1 MLDAARLPGADHQYV
16 VVTDDAEV
24 GEQEYL
30 VSVAVSLEE
39 VDDSTAALVTPLL
52 IGLPLVLLLVGGTT
66 WGVATRALAPVERIR
81 REVEQITGDQLDRR
95 VPEPRSR
102 DEIHRLALTM
112 NAMLGRLEDSRGR
125 QQEFVAD
132 ASHELRSP
140 LASMRQ
146 AAEVARAHPGALPE
160 GELADAVLEE
170 SARMQRLVEQ
180 LLLLTR
186 ADEGG
191 VTRALHDVDLDDL
204 ALSEARRVGRSGLEV
219 DTSGVGAG
227 RVRGDRTS
235 LAQAVRNLVDN
246 AARHAD
252 DVMAVGVRE
261 CRDSVELVVED
272 DGPGIPEDQRQRV
285 FERFVRLDEARAR
298 DAGGS
303 GLGLAIVK
311 EIVAAHGGTV
321 EVSTSGLGGARLVVR
336 LPAPGYRPRCRPP
349 NLNGLSDAFRWASA
363 GSLQAGHAPDRKTKH
378 RKASVMKF
386 RSKRVIL
393 PTIAAVAVLGVGG
406 VVWSSAA
413 NADLQGNERDRVGNA
428 ATQAVGGGTVVDAE
442 ASDDRGE
449 AYEVEVRKDDGT
461 EVEVI
466 LDKDLN
472 VVSQAAD
479 DTNDRDERNDD
490 GDDVT
495 RNDSDDATT
504 TTATTPTTAR

>member
-1 MLDAARLPGADHQYV
+1 MAEGRLGRASVRLRTTAAAMLVVAITLLVGAVALVALVRGSLREGLETSAEQRASAIADQIESSGLPEDGPTDDDEDADDPEDLVWQVTDADGTVVRSSQPLSEPLPTEDAGAASLPGADYQYV
-16 VVTDDAEV
+16 VVTEDAQF
-24 GEQEYL
+24 GEQEHF

-125 QQEFVAD
+125 QQEFVAA

-180 LLLLTR
+180 LLLLNR

-219 DTSGVGAG
+219 DASGVGAG
-227 RVRGDRTS
+227 RVRGDRTA

-261 CRDSVELVVED
+261 LRDSVELVVED

-321 EVSTSGLGGARLVVR
+321 EVSTSVLGGARFVVR
-336 LPAPGYRPRCRPP
+336 LPAPATGRDADRP
-349 NLNGLSDAFRWASA
+349 
-363 GSLQAGHAPDRKTKH
+363 T
-378 RKASVMKF
+378 
-386 RSKRVIL
+386 
-393 PTIAAVAVLGVGG
+393 
-406 VVWSSAA
+406 
-413 NADLQGNERDRVGNA
+413 
-428 ATQAVGGGTVVDAE
+428 
-442 ASDDRGE
+442 
-449 AYEVEVRKDDGT
+449 
-461 EVEVI
+461 
-466 LDKDLN
+466 
-472 VVSQAAD
+472 
-479 DTNDRDERNDD
+479 
-490 GDDVT
+490 
-495 RNDSDDATT
+495 
-504 TTATTPTTAR
+504 